1 MMQHNWIFQLASEPT
16 ADAQASILQE
26 LTAFVANWKAHGSPV
41 LGRAELRHGRFV
53 VVMAE
58 PGHASGCSIDAM
70 NKGVADI
77 LTRHDIALLG
87 PEHVFF
93 RDSDGSL
100 AHIDFK
106 EVRAAILAG
115 RLQAQTIV
123 FDATMGQSNDLAC
136 WEVPLEQT
144 WMARFIAQKA

>member
-1 MMQHNWIFQLASEPT
+1 
-16 ADAQASILQE
+16 
-26 LTAFVANWKAHGSPV
+26 
-41 LGRAELRHGRFV
+41 
-53 VVMAE
+53 MAE

-70 NKGVADI
+70 NKGVTDI

-87 PEHVFF
+87 PEYIFF

-123 FDATMGQSNDLAC
+123 FDATMGQSNDLAR

-144 WMARFIAQKA
+144 WMARFIAQSA